1 MSGIV
6 FKRGGVPTAEAPVTA
21 FVPETP
27 CEQAWADLRDGTE
40 SADVERIMASI
51 GGWEAWE
58 GREIPYLAFVGAF
71 NGEPEHAQRVLAKRL
86 AAAVTA

>member
-1 MSGIV
+1 
-6 FKRGGVPTAEAPVTA
+6 
-21 FVPETP
+21 
-27 CEQAWADLRDGTE
+27 
-40 SADVERIMASI
+40 MASI

-71 NGEPEHAQRVLAKRL
+71 NGEPEHAQHVLAKRL